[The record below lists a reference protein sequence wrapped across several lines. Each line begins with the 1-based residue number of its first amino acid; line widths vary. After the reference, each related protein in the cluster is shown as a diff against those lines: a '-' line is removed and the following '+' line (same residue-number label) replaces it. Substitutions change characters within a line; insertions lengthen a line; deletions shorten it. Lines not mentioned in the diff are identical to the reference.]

1 MKKRNSHTEF
11 SSLPVYDQPE
21 NVTELVNKYGTY
33 EIQPTCNTLNKYP
46 TIAQGYSKKDKNARE
61 NFKK

>member
-1 MKKRNSHTEF
+1 MTKRNSYTDF
-11 SSLPVYDQPE
+11 SSLYISDQPT

-33 EIQPTCNTLNKYP
+33 EIQPTADTENKYP
-46 TIAQGYSKKDKNARE
+46 AISQGIAKKGKNCGK